1 MKFRLLLLTLF
12 VALVSHAQKGTVN
25 GTLSDKDMNNSP
37 LPFANVQLKG
47 TTIGTTTDENGKYRI
62 EAEPGNYILV
72 LSFLGYESV
81 EVPVS
86 IKANQT
92 VTINRSLSA
101 GSGVQ
106 LQDVVVATSRRKNT
120 EAALMTEMKE
130 AKQVVSAISAEQMSK
145 GTDGNAAE
153 AVQRVPG
160 VTIVDGKFVMIR
172 GLSERYNNVLI
183 NNSIAPSTEVDKR
196 TFSFDLIPTDAIDKI
211 VIYKT
216 ASADK
221 PGDFSGGVIAI
232 TTSESG
238 AEFTRANIGI
248 GYRANTSFNDYF
260 QSEGSNTDFL
270 GFDLN
275 YRALPYGFPSRSQI
289 NDLPG
294 VNAAAS
300 QRLKNNFNPIQSTAF
315 FDNSVGFSLGRNINF
330 ANGMKLSTINALDY
344 SEGFQSYKRQFTR
357 YTSLNEGDTRPPV
370 WFDYQDDTYK
380 KENRI
385 TVLSNWILKL
395 NDNNTIKFKNLFNQ
409 IGENETVL
417 RSGRNILQR
426 GDDQFRNYLLG
437 YKARSIYIGQFEGN
451 HNIGTKGKLDWT
463 IGGNYIYESEPDLR
477 RFRTIQPFD
486 NPDAPF
492 EMIDPPSANLFDT
505 GRYFGF
511 LSEYSLNNS
520 VNYTHT
526 IEQVKNDEEVGS
538 IVLKTGYLTD
548 YRSRNFDARYFSYLL
563 PGSVVDNRNEIKQL
577 PLTEIFNSI
586 NVNPNNGWVFNEGT
600 RAIDSYDAS
609 NFLLAGYAFAEI
621 PFYKFN
627 FAGGIRVEH
636 NVLKLNTNDETKAI
650 IVDNPVTSIL
660 PSLNI
665 AYTLS
670 ERSILRLAYGRT
682 VNRPEFREIA
692 PFVFY
697 DFENEAGRRGT
708 ENLKPAQIDN
718 IDLRYEFYPNKG
730 ETMSL
735 GAFYKNFKDPIEN
748 VTEITTEQPQFK
760 FQNAENAFSYGVEV
774 EIRKSFKDISSVPFF
789 SRLSTNLNASYII
802 SEVDLGADV
811 TSQDQKR
818 VLQGQS
824 PYIINA
830 ALGYADEKGFSA
842 NVIYNRFGNRI
853 FSVGDNIFPTIY
865 ELSRDNI
872 DLTLSKRIKNVT
884 YKIGIQ
890 DLLNAKY
897 QFFED
902 SNRDEKI
909 EDAKDNPTSVFRRG
923 TLFTFNVTYNF

>member
-12 VALVSHAQKGTVN
+12 VALFSHAQKGTVN

-81 EVPVS
+81 EVPVN

-120 EAALMTEMKE
+120 EAAIMTEMKE

-221 PGDFSGGVIAI
+221 PGDFSGGVISI

-238 AEFTRANIGI
+238 AEFTRASIGI

-275 YRALPYGFPSRSQI
+275 YRALPYGFPSKSQI

-300 QRLKNNFNPIQSTAF
+300 QRLKNNFNPTQSTAF
-315 FDNSVGFSLGRNINF
+315 FDNSVGFSLGRNMNF
-330 ANGMKLSTINALDY
+330 ANGMKLSTVNALNY

-357 YTSLNEGDTRPPV
+357 YTSLNEGETRPPL

-385 TVLSNWILKL
+385 TVLSNWIWKL
-395 NDNNTIKFKNLFNQ
+395 NNNSTIKFKNLFNQ
-409 IGENETVL
+409 IGENETIL
-417 RSGRNILQR
+417 RSGSNFLQR
-426 GDDQFRNYLLG
+426 GEDKFKNYLLG

-451 HNIGTKGKLDWT
+451 HNLGSKGKLDWT

-477 RFRTIQPFD
+477 RFRTVQPFD
-486 NPDAPF
+486 NPNAPF
-492 EMIDPPSANLFDT
+492 EMIDPASSNLFDT

-520 VNYTHT
+520 INYTHT
-526 IEQVKNDEEVGS
+526 IERVKNDEEIGS

-548 YRSRNFDARYFSYLL
+548 YRQRNFDARYFSYLL
-563 PGSVVDNRNEIKQL
+563 PGSVVENRNELKQL

-586 NVNPNNGWVFNEGT
+586 NVNPNDGWVFNEGT
-600 RAIDSYDAS
+600 RAIDSYDSS

-621 PFYKFN
+621 PVYKFN
-627 FAGGIRVEH
+627 FTGGLRVEH
-636 NVLKLNTNDETKAI
+636 NVLKLNSNNETEPI
-650 IVDNPVTSIL
+650 NIENPVTSVL

-665 AYTLS
+665 AYNVS
-670 ERSILRLAYGRT
+670 DRSILRLAYGRT

-697 DFENEAGRRGT
+697 DFENEAGRRGS
-708 ENLKPAQIDN
+708 ENLKTATIDN
-718 IDLRYEFYPNKG
+718 IDFRYEFYPNKG

-735 GAFYKNFKDPIEN
+735 GAFYKNFKNPIEN

-760 FQNAENAFSYGVEV
+760 YKNAENAYSYGLEV

-811 TSQDQKR
+811 TSQAQKR

-830 ALGYADEKGFSA
+830 ALGYEDEKGFSA

-872 DLTLSKRIKNVT
+872 DLTLSKRFNKIT

-897 QFFED
+897 RFYED

-909 EDAKDNPTSVFRRG
+909 EDSKDNPTSVFRRG
-923 TLFTFNVTYNF
+923 TLFTLNVTYNF